1 MMEESSAAANLYS
14 SRGRDGRFHSVRVVE
29 RRRRDVVNSRYRTGR
44 KFPGRE
50 AITPRGARE
59 KYSSKARARIEV
71 IPKESIEGQHRQS
84 VTVLTVP

>member
-1 MMEESSAAANLYS
+1 MLEEIGAAGKLCS
-14 SRGRDGRFHSVRVVE
+14 SRGRDGRFHSARVVE

-59 KYSSKARARIEV
+59 EKQGESPHSSTKC
-71 IPKESIEGQHRQS
+71 
-84 VTVLTVP
+84 

>member
-1 MMEESSAAANLYS
+1 MASSAAWQMMVGWNDEA
-14 SRGRDGRFHSVRVVE
+14 RVVE

-59 KYSSKARARIEV
+59 EKKD
-71 IPKESIEGQHRQS
+71 ESPHCS
-84 VTVLTVP
+84 TKC